1 MGRGEGGR
9 VCVFEKKMR
18 RRNCVC
24 ERELVV
30 EREGLGGGFWGGD
43 LWGRGKGREGEKEE
57 EQGEKEEEQGGC
69 FEEDVNVDVC
79 NETQR
84 NATRWLDQG
93 K

>member
-30 EREGLGGGFWGGD
+30 EREGLDGGFWGG
-43 LWGRGKGREGEKEE
+43 GKGERERESR
-57 EQGEKEEEQGGC
+57 
-69 FEEDVNVDVC
+69 EDALRRMWTWTC
-79 NETQR
+79 
-84 NATRWLDQG
+84 ATKRDEAIGLR
-93 K
+93 KIIAKV